1 MITFI
6 TVADVDSVLGSSW
19 TDESKKAKSVLM
31 ANTWMNGLSL
41 KMPCDKATHETI
53 IPADVK
59 QAGSYAALA
68 ASNGGLY
75 QQKTDSGVL
84 LSKTVDA
91 DDVSVSKTFAEL
103 ATNSTA
109 LLDPDLQLALA
120 MLKPYGVN
128 QSQVRLVRG

>member
-6 TVADVDSVLGSSW
+6 TVEDVNSILGATW

-31 ANTWMNGLSL
+31 ANTWMNGLNL
-41 KMPCDKATHETI
+41 KMPSDKATHEII
-53 IPADVK
+53 IPDDVK
-59 QAGSYAALA
+59 QAGAYAALSA
-68 ASNGGLY
+68 VNGGLY

-84 LSKTVDA
+84 LSKAVDA

-103 ATNSTA
+103 GTNSSA
-109 LLDPDLQLALA
+109 LLDSDLQLALA
-120 MLKPYGVN
+120 MLKPYGAS

>member
-6 TVADVDSVLGSSW
+6 TVEDVDSVLGSSW

-41 KMPCDKATHETI
+41 KMPRDKATHETI
-53 IPADVK
+53 IPDDVK
-59 QAGSYAALA
+59 QAGAYAALA

-91 DDVSVSKTFAEL
+91 DDVSVSKTFAEIS
-103 ATNSTA
+103 TNSTA

>member
-6 TVADVDSVLGSSW
+6 TVADVDALLGSTW

-31 ANTWMNGLSL
+31 ANTWMNGLNL
-41 KMPCDKATHETI
+41 KLPRDKATHETI
-53 IPADVK
+53 IPDDVK
-59 QAGSYAALA
+59 QAGAYAALA

-91 DDVSVSKTFAEL
+91 DDVSVSKTFAEIS
-103 ATNSTA
+103 TNSTA
-109 LLDPDLQLALA
+109 LLDTDLQLALA